1 MNESRKP
8 NTVYRLRPVQ
18 ILPGVYY
25 KITRQRGAEI
35 TLEIVPTDN
44 RVIARRLAQLRYPE
58 LCAAMQVVIEV
69 LCDALNDEICINKD
83 GSGEK
88 KQVSIELSRVIACLQ
103 GASAHL
109 SVLDDLTRKDI
120 SLYEKRTRPIQD
132 EQA

>member
-58 LCAAMQVVIEV
+58 LCAAMQVIIEA
-69 LCDALNDEICINKD
+69 LCDTLGEEVCIGD
-83 GSGEK
+83 DFEQTK
-88 KQVSIELSRVIACLQ
+88 KACVELSRALVCLQ
-103 GASAHL
+103 GAYVHFS
-109 SVLDDLTRKDI
+109 SLDALTRLDI
-120 SLYEKRTRPIQD
+120 SSHEKSRRPIQD